1 MPNKDNVGRS
11 LSITSQES
19 YSAVIIADLVAEVQ
33 DQSSPSADRKTAVLR
48 SRKGGKKDETN
59 LGFDGHQTAVV
70 DVESC
75 KTNGTT
81 DITKGVILN
90 TDHTKLGG
98 DFLNGAGGKAI
109 EMQDAAVGQGK
120 ADAERVDV
128 AASFKDMSVLRR
140 VAFAA
145 SFLPSIMFVLCFAV
159 ILPCHKKVPC
169 IEEMWVAAL
178 NNTGKFCFLFLCF
191 INNFIVGLMKKHI
204 KSFLR

>member
-33 DQSSPSADRKTAVLR
+33 DQASPSADRKTAVQRSNSARSEVLR

-59 LGFDGHQTAVV
+59 LAFDGHQTSVV
-70 DVESC
+70 DVEG
-75 KTNGTT
+75 KTNGTM

-98 DFLNGAGGKAI
+98 DYLNGAGGKAI
-109 EMQDAAVGQGK
+109 ELQDAGQGK
-120 ADAERVDV
+120 ADAKKVDT

-169 IEEMWVAAL
+169 IEEMWAASL
-178 NNTGKFCFLFLCF
+178 NNTGKWFSFLVPDGVS
-191 INNFIVGLMKKHI
+191 INNFIAV
-204 KSFLR
+204 